1 MKNTVTKTKSGINW
15 NIIRFLF
22 QNFMETAKMEERFVD
37 LEIRI
42 SHQEDMIDELNKLV
56 YQQQVKIDQLEAVLK
71 DMAKR
76 IIELE
81 NDRTINE
88 RPPHY

>member
-1 MKNTVTKTKSGINW
+1 
-15 NIIRFLF
+15 
-22 QNFMETAKMEERFVD
+22 MEERLID

-42 SHQEDMIDELNKLV
+42 TRQEDMIDELNKTV
-56 YQQQVKIDQLEAVLK
+56 YQQQLKIDGFEAVLK
-71 DMAKR
+71 EMDRR

-81 NDRTINE
+81 SDKPLNE

>member
-1 MKNTVTKTKSGINW
+1 
-15 NIIRFLF
+15 
-22 QNFMETAKMEERFVD
+22 MEERLID

-42 SHQEDMIDELNKLV
+42 TRQEDMIDELNKTV
-56 YQQQVKIDQLEAVLK
+56 YQQE
-71 DMAKR
+71 MARR

-81 NDRTINE
+81 SDKPLNE

>member
-1 MKNTVTKTKSGINW
+1 
-15 NIIRFLF
+15 
-22 QNFMETAKMEERFVD
+22 MEERLID

-42 SHQEDMIDELNKLV
+42 TRQEDMIDKLNKTV
-56 YQQQVKIDQLEAVLK
+56 YQQQLKIDGFEAVLK
-71 DMAKR
+71 EMARR

-81 NDRTINE
+81 SDKPLNE

>member
-1 MKNTVTKTKSGINW
+1 
-15 NIIRFLF
+15 
-22 QNFMETAKMEERFVD
+22 MEERFVD

-42 SHQEDMIDELNKLV
+42 SHQ
-56 YQQQVKIDQLEAVLK
+56 EAVLK

>member
-1 MKNTVTKTKSGINW
+1 
-15 NIIRFLF
+15 
-22 QNFMETAKMEERFVD
+22 METAKMEERFVD

-88 RPPHY
+88 RPPRY

>member
-1 MKNTVTKTKSGINW
+1 
-15 NIIRFLF
+15 
-22 QNFMETAKMEERFVD
+22 METAKMEERFVD

-42 SHQEDMIDELNKLV
+42 SHQEVMIDELNKLV

>member
-1 MKNTVTKTKSGINW
+1 
-15 NIIRFLF
+15 
-22 QNFMETAKMEERFVD
+22 MEERFVD

-42 SHQEDMIDELNKLV
+42 SRQEDMIDELNKLV
-56 YQQQVKIDQLEAVLK
+56 YQQQVNIDKLESVLK
-71 DMAKR
+71 EMAKR

>member
-1 MKNTVTKTKSGINW
+1 
-15 NIIRFLF
+15 
-22 QNFMETAKMEERFVD
+22 MEERFVD

-42 SHQEDMIDELNKLV
+42 SHQEVMIDELNKMV
-56 YQQQVKIDQLEAVLK
+56 YQQQVKIDKLESVLK
-71 DMAKR
+71 EVAKR

-81 NDRTINE
+81 SDRTINE